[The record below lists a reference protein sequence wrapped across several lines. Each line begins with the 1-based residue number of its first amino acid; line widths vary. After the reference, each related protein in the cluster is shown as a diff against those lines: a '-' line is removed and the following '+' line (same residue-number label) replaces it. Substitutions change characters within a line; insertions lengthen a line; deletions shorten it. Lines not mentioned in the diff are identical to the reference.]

1 MTGRP
6 AMEYRLS
13 VNGFEICARY
23 ETETI
28 ENVFYPLLKK
38 WTDMQKA
45 KDGRLIVFLA
55 APPAVG
61 KSTLGAL
68 LERLSRGSE
77 ALKRAIVPVQA
88 LGLDGFHH
96 HQDYILSH
104 DVIWNGERVPMKS
117 IKGAPESFDIDKLQK
132 ALENV
137 DECNLRWPFYDR
149 RQHDVVE
156 NAIGVDAPILLIE
169 GNWLLLDEPKWRDL
183 KCDYSLFITA
193 GAHQLRQRL
202 IDRKMRGGLSLEDA
216 GAFYEM
222 CDGPNV
228 QRCLAH
234 RRSADLNLALLEND
248 GYGLLK

>member
-1 MTGRP
+1 
-6 AMEYRLS
+6 MEYRLS

-23 ETETI
+23 EAETV
-28 ENVFYPLLKK
+28 ENLFYPLLKK

-45 KDGRLIVFLA
+45 KDGRLVVFLA

-68 LERLSRGSE
+68 LERLSSGPE
-77 ALKRAIVPVQA
+77 ALKRALAPVQT
-88 LGLDGFHH
+88 LGLDGFHY

-104 DVIWNGERVPMKS
+104 DVIWNGGRVPMKS

-132 ALENV
+132 MLKSV
-137 DECNLRWPFYDR
+137 DEHNLRWPFYDR

-193 GAHQLRQRL
+193 EAHQLRQRL
-202 IDRKMRGGLSLEDA
+202 IDRKMRGGLTREDA
-216 GAFYEM
+216 EAFYEM

-228 QRCLAH
+228 QRCLTCH
-234 RRSADLNLALLEND
+234 RPADLNLELLKNGD
-248 GYGLLK
+248 YGLLQ